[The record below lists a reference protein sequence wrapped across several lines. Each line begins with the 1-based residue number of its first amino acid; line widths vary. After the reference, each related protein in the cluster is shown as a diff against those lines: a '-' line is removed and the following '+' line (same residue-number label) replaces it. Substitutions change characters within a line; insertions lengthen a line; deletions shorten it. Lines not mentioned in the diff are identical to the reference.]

1 MVLYCFGVFS
11 LSSGVFY
18 RRRRKIFALLILF
31 LQFLL
36 LKQRISKGF
45 CFQKVKKI
53 SASGGDRSDKKAP
66 PLKKSGS
73 NKGGLSYQGGGFLNT
88 NTSDVSL
95 FLPTSSS

>member
-1 MVLYCFGVFS
+1 MFRAFGAIINKSMVLYCFGVFS

-45 CFQKVKKI
+45 CFQKVKNFPPPAGIGVIRKP
-53 SASGGDRSDKKAP
+53 P

-73 NKGGLSYQGGGFLNT
+73 NKGGLSYQGGL
-88 NTSDVSL
+88 S
-95 FLPTSSS
+95 